1 METGIFSFLLA
12 NEIFAIDIL
21 EIREAFEFTHMTKVP
36 QTSYIMIGVINLR
49 GSVVP
54 IIDLRLKF
62 GMEKGETMVNT
73 CMIIIETVID
83 GETIVIGVLVD
94 SVKRHQGWIW

>member
-1 METGIFSFLLA
+1 METRIFSILMA

-36 QTSYIMIGVINLR
+36 QTSDMMNSVINLR
-49 GSVVP
+49 GSVFP

-62 GMEKGETMVNT
+62 GMEKGETTVNT

-83 GETIVIGVLVD
+83 EETIVIGALVD
-94 SVKRHQGWIW
+94 SVKRHRC